1 MSMKLKNKINNKQAR
16 IAVIG
21 LGYVGLPLA
30 LAFAEK
36 GFKVLGIDTDVQRIE
51 RIRSLKS
58 YITDVPSA
66 LIAKVI
72 RKEVFNVSTDFNLL
86 SQVDVVIICVPT
98 PLKRK
103 YTPDISYILSDRQ

>member
-1 MSMKLKNKINNKQAR
+1 MSIKLKNKIKAKKAR

-36 GFKVLGIDTDVQRIE
+36 GFKVLGIDTDKNRVE
-51 RIRSLKS
+51 RIQSLKS
-58 YITDVPSA
+58 YITDVSSA

-72 RKEVFNVSTDFNLL
+72 NKGVF
-86 SQVDVVIICVPT
+86 
-98 PLKRK
+98 
-103 YTPDISYILSDRQ
+103 